1 MFSAD
6 KASIIN
12 LKSIKSNRLG
22 SLTPVYNNVDVPFE
36 IKRVYYLYDIPSGS
50 ERGGHAH
57 KILEQLFVAVS
68 GSFDV
73 HLNDGKNEE
82 VYHLN
87 RPSIGLYIPK
97 MTWRELKNFSGGG
110 ICLVLASQLYDKE
123 DYYHNFDKFLIEKKS
138 NSI

>member
-1 MFSAD
+1 MCSID

-12 LKSIKSNRLG
+12 LKSIKSDRLG

-57 KILEQLFVAVS
+57 KNLEQLFVAVS

-82 VYHLN
+82 VFHLN
-87 RPSIGLYIPK
+87 RPSVGLYIPK
-97 MTWRELKNFSGGG
+97 MIWRELKNFSG
-110 ICLVLASQLYDKE
+110 VAYV
-123 DYYHNFDKFLIEKKS
+123 
-138 NSI
+138 

>member
-1 MFSAD
+1 MCSIE

-22 SLTPVYNNVDVPFE
+22 SLTPVYNNVDVPFA

-57 KILEQLFVAVS
+57 KNLEQLFVAVS

-82 VYHLN
+82 VFHLN

-97 MTWRELKNFSGGG
+97 MIWRELKNFSGGG
-110 ICLVLASQLYDKE
+110 ICLVLASQLYDSK
-123 DYYHNFDKFLIEKKS
+123 DYYNDFDKFLIENKS